1 MRNKKLLICLL
12 VIAAAAL
19 TPAFL
24 TACCAAE
31 QKDVEVKCPSGIDHS
46 AWDRLLKKYVDE
58 NGLVNYGAWK
68 NNKEDVDAL
77 DGYLKQFAPKADKPA
92 EGNEKAAS
100 LVNAYNAIA

>member
-1 MRNKKLLICLL
+1 MKNKNLLIGLL
-12 VIAAAAL
+12 VIAAEAL

-24 TACCAAE
+24 IACRAAE

-68 NNKEDVDAL
+68 NSKEDVDAL
-77 DGYLKQFAPKADKPA
+77 DPGIFQTSSKTSPLKTSSAKSTPSVRTNLF
-92 EGNEKAAS
+92 
-100 LVNAYNAIA
+100 